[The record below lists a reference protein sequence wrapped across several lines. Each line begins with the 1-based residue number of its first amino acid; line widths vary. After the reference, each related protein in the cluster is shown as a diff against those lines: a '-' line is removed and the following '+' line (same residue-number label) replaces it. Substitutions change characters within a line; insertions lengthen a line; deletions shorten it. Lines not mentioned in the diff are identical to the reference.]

1 MIRVIIICN
10 SVHIGNIPEFIC
22 EHLEIAVRITEAIY
36 TYIYIYIYIYMY
48 VSPKVRIKILE

>member
-36 TYIYIYIYIYMY
+36 TYIYIYIYMY
-48 VSPKVRIKILE
+48 ASPKVRIKILE

>member
-36 TYIYIYIYIYMY
+36 TYIYIYMY